1 MRGPASLAALLPVT
15 PGLTRAARSADGYDC
30 TMISRIQRVL
40 ARAKA
45 ALAAMRERYAWV
57 DHLIRAKGH
66 YDEVRGDRLA
76 ASVTY
81 FGFLSLFPLLIVAY
95 ALLGYLVEFFPDI
108 RASVTEFLSEQFP
121 GIDVQQI
128 AGARIT
134 AGVIGLVGLL
144 LAGLGWVS
152 ALREALRAVW
162 CLGPPHRNFIVQKVL
177 DALALATFGG
187 AVLVSIGISNV
198 ATNATNQVLELV
210 GLADSGLARF
220 LLPVMTVILSIGVD
234 VVVIV
239 VAFTRLAGVTIP
251 PPHLFRGALFG
262 AVGLEALKLIGSILV
277 GNTTKNP
284 AYATV
289 AIAVGLL
296 IWLDL
301 VSRVLLF
308 TACWTYTG
316 YAGPSP
322 PAELPEKV
330 EVPVPGPAP
339 RRRRPRLVLAALA
352 TAGLVGFRLG
362 RARTPAARSRRSDR
376 GPDPG

>member
-1 MRGPASLAALLPVT
+1 MMGRIRSVVARG
-15 PGLTRAARSADGYDC
+15 
-30 TMISRIQRVL
+30 
-40 ARAKA
+40 KA
-45 ALAAMRERYAWV
+45 AAAAMRERYAWV
-57 DHLIRAKGH
+57 DHLVRAKKH

-81 FGFLSLFPLLIVAY
+81 FGFLSLFPLLILAY
-95 ALLGYLVEFFPDI
+95 AVLGYLVEFFPDI
-108 RASVTEFLSEQFP
+108 RANVTEFLSEQFP

-128 AGARIT
+128 AGARTT

-162 CLGPPHRNFIVQKVL
+162 CLGPPTRNFIVQKAL
-177 DALALATFGG
+177 DALVLAMLGV
-187 AVLVSIGISNV
+187 AVLASLGISNV
-198 ATNATNQVLELV
+198 ATNATHQVLELV
-210 GLADSGLARF
+210 GLDGSGIARF
-220 LLPVMTVILSIGVD
+220 VLPVLTVILSIGVD

-239 VAFTRLAGVTIP
+239 VAFTRLPGVTIP
-251 PPHLFRGALFG
+251 PPYLFRGALLG
-262 AVGLEALKLIGSILV
+262 AVGLEVLKLAGSFLV
-277 GNTTKNP
+277 GHTTKNP

-301 VSRVLLF
+301 ISRLLLF

-322 PAELPEKV
+322 PADLPEKV
-330 EVPVPGPAP
+330 PVPVLVPAP
-339 RRRRPRLVLAALA
+339 RRPRSRLVLAALA
-352 TAGLVGFRLG
+352 MAGLVGFRLG
-362 RARTPAARSRRSDR
+362 RARAAAARSRRPGR
-376 GPDPG
+376 GRDPG